1 MPETSLQHKGRE
13 KKREKGE
20 KGGKYCL
27 MAVIIFSEVITYSLL
42 SSDAICSYL
51 IWQESMQGVIR
62 LISEHEKS
70 HAIFKP

>member
-13 KKREKGE
+13 KKRE

-42 SSDAICSYL
+42 PSDAICNYL
-51 IWQESMQGVIR
+51 LWQESMQGVIR